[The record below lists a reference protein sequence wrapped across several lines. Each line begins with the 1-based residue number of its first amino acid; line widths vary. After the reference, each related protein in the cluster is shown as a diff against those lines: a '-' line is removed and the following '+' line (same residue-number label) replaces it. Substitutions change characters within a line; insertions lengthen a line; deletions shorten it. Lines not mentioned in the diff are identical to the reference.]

1 MEGSLRLA
9 AVLAI
14 ALVAVTACGAGGS
27 RRDDSTEV
35 RPESVVSKC
44 GGTRGAHVAPLW
56 LHTSDGQ
63 RLYAVSGGGG
73 DVGVV
78 LAPESPPGD
87 VCGWLSY
94 LATLEATGL
103 RVIAFDFRG
112 TGDSPTP
119 VTTAE
124 QSAYDRDFAA
134 AIGRLRADGSTKVVV
149 IGASLGGARA
159 LVYGSRLDADAI
171 VSLSGE
177 ASLPEY
183 GINALPVVPRLRVPL
198 LIVGSRHDAYLPVAA
213 ALQLLRRAGSKDKAT
228 VFFPGNWH
236 GWELVEDAPYAARAR
251 AAILRWIRTHTRS

>member
-1 MEGSLRLA
+1 MDGSLRLA

-14 ALVAVTACGAGGS
+14 ALAAATSCGADRS
-27 RRDDSTEV
+27 TRDHSTEV
-35 RPESVVSKC
+35 APESVVTKC
-44 GGTRGAHVAPLW
+44 GGTHGAHVTPLW
-56 LHTSDGQ
+56 LHTTDGQ
-63 RLYAVSGGGG
+63 RLYAVRGGGG

-94 LATLEATGL
+94 LTTLEVAGL

-119 VTTAE
+119 SATSK
-124 QSAYDRDFAA
+124 QSAYDRDFVA
-134 AIGRLRADGSTKVVV
+134 AIGRLRADGSTEIVV

-159 LVYGSRLDADAI
+159 LTYGPRLDADAI

-177 ASLPEY
+177 ATLPGY

-213 ALQLLRRAGSKDKAT
+213 ALQLLRRAGSI
-228 VFFPGNWH
+228 
-236 GWELVEDAPYAARAR
+236 WEAGSRRCASTTASGSSVG
-251 AAILRWIRTHTRS
+251 RWS

>member
-1 MEGSLRLA
+1 MRK
-9 AVLAI
+9 
-14 ALVAVTACGAGGS
+14 CGA
-27 RRDDSTEV
+27 TQ
-35 RPESVVSKC
+35 
-44 GGTRGAHVAPLW
+44 GAHIAPLW
-56 LHTSDGQ
+56 LHTTDGQ

-73 DVGVV
+73 NVGVV

-87 VCGWLSY
+87 VCGWLPY
-94 LATLEATGL
+94 LASLEGAGL

-119 VTTAE
+119 VKAAD

-134 AIGRLRADGSTKVVV
+134 AISSLRADGSTKVVV

-159 LVYGSRLDADAI
+159 LTYGSRLDGDAI

-177 ASLPEY
+177 ATLPEY
-183 GINALPVVPRLRVPL
+183 NINALSVMPRLRVPL

-213 ALQLLRRAGSKDKAT
+213 ALQLLRRAGSKEKA
-228 VFFPGNWH
+228 VAFFPGSWH

-251 AAILRWIRTHTRS
+251 AVILRWIRTHAGA

>member
-1 MEGSLRLA
+1 MDSSLRLA

-14 ALVAVTACGAGGS
+14 ALVAATACGADGS
-27 RRDDSTEV
+27 TRERSTEI
-35 RPESVVSKC
+35 RPESVVTKC
-44 GGTRGAHVAPLW
+44 GGTDGAHVAPLW
-56 LHTSDGQ
+56 LHTTDGQ
-63 RLYAVSGGGG
+63 RLYAVSGGRG

-94 LATLEATGL
+94 LATLENAGL

-119 VTTAE
+119 VTISK

-134 AIGRLRADGSTKVVV
+134 AISRLRTDGSTKVVV

-159 LVYGSRLDADAI
+159 LTYGSRLDADAI

-177 ASLPEY
+177 ATLPEY
-183 GINALPVVPRLRVPL
+183 GIDALPVVPRLRVPL
-198 LIVGSRHDAYLPVAA
+198 LIVGSRHDSYLPVAA

-228 VFFPGNWH
+228 AFFPGDWH
-236 GWELVEDAPYAARAR
+236 GWELVENAPYAAQAR
-251 AAILRWIRTHTRS
+251 TAILRWIRTHTRA